1 MDVETELS
9 PPTLKLLLLGGPAAG
24 KSELL
29 ARWAHNDILPEYV
42 PTLGIDC
49 RTQIEQLDLATRVLI
64 WELGGDES
72 NLMFLQIFLRSI
84 DVPVFVYAQSESASF
99 EQAGKLVE
107 ELSPLLS
114 PLPLFLIATHHDLPT
129 VISSQMGKDFA
140 SKHNMTYME
149 SARNSTNC
157 ALLQVA
163 RQAMEQK
170 LKRESADG
178 KKNSKKKKSRWCL
191 PIKRE
196 EEEES
201 SPHSSWNCF
210 RKSSS

>member
-1 MDVETELS
+1 
-9 PPTLKLLLLGGPAAG
+9 
-24 KSELL
+24 
-29 ARWAHNDILPEYV
+29 
-42 PTLGIDC
+42 
-49 RTQIEQLDLATRVLI
+49 VLI
-64 WELGGDES
+64 WEIGGDES

-140 SKHNMTYME
+140 KKHNMTYME
-149 SARNSTNC
+149 SARNSDNC
-157 ALLQVA
+157 ALLHVA

-196 EEEES
+196 EEEER

>member
-1 MDVETELS
+1 MDVETDLS
-9 PPTLKLLLLGGPAAG
+9 HPTLKLLLLGGPAAG

-107 ELSPLLS
+107 ELSPLLA
-114 PLPLFLIATHHDLPT
+114 PLPLFLVATHHDLPT
-129 VISSQMGKDFA
+129 VITSQTGQEFA
-140 SKHNMTYME
+140 RKHNMTYME
-149 SARNSTNC
+149 SARNNTNC
-157 ALLQVA
+157 VLLQVA
-163 RQAMEQK
+163 RHVTEEK
-170 LKRESADG
+170 IKRESAEG
-178 KKNSKKKKSRWCL
+178 KKNSQKKKQRWCL
-191 PIKRE
+191 PSKRE
-196 EEEES
+196 EEEEKS
-201 SPHSSWNCF
+201 GWNCF